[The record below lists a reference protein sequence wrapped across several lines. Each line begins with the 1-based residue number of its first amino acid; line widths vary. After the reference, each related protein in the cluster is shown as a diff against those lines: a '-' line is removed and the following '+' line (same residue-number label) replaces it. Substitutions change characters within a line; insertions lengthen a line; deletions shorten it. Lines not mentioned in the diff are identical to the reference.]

1 MLLLCYSVP
10 LSHRTEYRSL
20 TTKRH
25 ISQPFLGSADV
36 FFTIRKQIVTQGHFS
51 YDHNL
56 EGLFLLS
63 FSQSFTI
70 SSTRKEVVHFFSAA
84 SFSKASFTSKSVRKV
99 IYSDFFIINGRFS
112 CHIPLSRGS
121 VVPLFRLLVSLIIA
135 VKGVIV
141 NCE

>member
-1 MLLLCYSVP
+1 MRH
-10 LSHRTEYRSL
+10 LSKENRTEYRSL

-36 FFTIRKQIVTQGHFS
+36 FFTIRKQIVTQGHF
-51 YDHNL
+51 YNL

-99 IYSDFFIINGRFS
+99 IYSDFFIIN
-112 CHIPLSRGS
+112 HPYTWYT
-121 VVPLFRLLVSLIIA
+121 LLIDKTRYI
-135 VKGVIV
+135 
-141 NCE
+141 